1 MYNNSIAGKGECD
14 NDYYKNKKVK
24 AYQLESRI
32 LKPLKMTAG
41 VINNYTHP
49 EEVEEVKKISN
60 KMLKLMYKGIALEL
74 FEDADEKE
82 VTLEEFCLATAKYVD
97 CAVQIEKNPIERSLF
112 ELVCL
117 TNSKKVFDEIF
128 GEEGNG
134 WLKKEC
140 E

>member
-1 MYNNSIAGKGECD
+1 
-14 NDYYKNKKVK
+14 
-24 AYQLESRI
+24 
-32 LKPLKMTAG
+32 
-41 VINNYTHP
+41 
-49 EEVEEVKKISN
+49 
-60 KMLKLMYKGIALEL
+60 MLKLMYKGIALEL

>member
-1 MYNNSIAGKGECD
+1 MIITKKQFETIVEKVIEENNKEAE
-14 NDYYKNKKVK
+14 KKQK
-24 AYQLESRI
+24 S
-32 LKPLKMTAG
+32 LKLDITR
-41 VINNYTHP
+41 P